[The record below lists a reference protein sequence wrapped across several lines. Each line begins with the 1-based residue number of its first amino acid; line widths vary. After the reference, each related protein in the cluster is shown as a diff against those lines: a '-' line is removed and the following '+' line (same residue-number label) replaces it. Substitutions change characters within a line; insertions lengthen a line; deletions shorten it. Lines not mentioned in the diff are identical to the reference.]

1 MSYCDLYH
9 GQWVYHQNGPLYYN
23 NSCPVLMQKQNCQG
37 RRDKE
42 YENWRW
48 KPERCNLPRFD
59 PKKFLELMRRKTLAF
74 IGHSVTRNQMESML
88 CILWQASIPTSRCT
102 YKILKDEQA
111 LQHVTE
117 TAEKAK
123 MELSSL
129 TRQTLAM
136 AYGPQTHKNHSYS
149 LTRPTY
155 EELCSYLSDRIK
167 NFVEN
172 SLREAKLFIKDIDEV
187 SNFVFLL
194 FRVL

>member
-48 KPERCNLPRFD
+48 KPERCNLPR
-59 PKKFLELMRRKTLAF
+59 
-74 IGHSVTRNQMESML
+74 
-88 CILWQASIPTSRCT
+88 
-102 YKILKDEQA
+102 ILKDEQA

-155 EELCSYLSDRIK
+155 EELCSYLSDR
-167 NFVEN
+167 
-172 SLREAKLFIKDIDEV
+172 
-187 SNFVFLL
+187 
-194 FRVL
+194 VL

>member
-9 GQWVYHQNGPLYYN
+9 GQWVYDQNGPLYYN

-59 PKKFLELMRRKTLAF
+59 PKKFLELMRGKTLAF

-88 CILWQASIPTSRCT
+88 CILWQRIVDWLALSFKNDEGIDL
-102 YKILKDEQA
+102 LKDSKGR
-111 LQHVTE
+111 TSS
-117 TAEKAK
+117 TA
-123 MELSSL
+123 S
-129 TRQTLAM
+129 M